1 MQISKICQQSPLDLS
16 FHLAHRAP
24 LQLVMFIS
32 VLLDALNGCREAAFD
47 RFGAHVMPLYPSTT
61 GGAHPVCTDVQRLLA
76 AKVEGQRVVQA
87 TIGALLDAQTP
98 A

>member
-1 MQISKICQQSPLDLS
+1 
-16 FHLAHRAP
+16 
-24 LQLVMFIS
+24 
-32 VLLDALNGCREAAFD
+32 
-47 RFGAHVMPLYPSTT
+47 MPLYPSTT